1 MPTIT
6 GAGVARIAATLVL
19 AALGGLLAHCLGLPV
34 AWLLGPVVAISLASV
49 AGLDTR
55 LPPVFRQVAFFILG
69 IQAGSGVSPE
79 AIGQLGLWPL
89 SFAIQ
94 MVGVLAIVV
103 VTYLYLRKFVG
114 WSHETALFASLPGAL
129 AFVLAAASETR
140 ADMRSIIIV
149 QTVRLLLL
157 IGALTPA
164 LGWLEGGAD
173 VDAVAR
179 SHGGG
184 LDDYA
189 ILLGVSGA
197 LALLGARLGVPGGM
211 MLGALI
217 GSALLHGADLSAV
230 SVPQPIA
237 VPCLIVLGALIGG
250 RLHGIER
257 SALVTL
263 LPISLIAFLIG
274 LAMSALAGAA
284 AVLTLDLG
292 PGKVALAYA
301 PGALEALTVLAFQFA
316 IDPAYVAAHHVVR
329 FMGIAFVVP
338 FLARRAKDAVES

>member
-1 MPTIT
+1 MADIDRAAMTRI
-6 GAGVARIAATLVL
+6 GVTLII
-19 AALGGLLAHCLGLPV
+19 AALGGLLAYVVGLPV
-34 AWLLGPVVAISLASV
+34 AWLLGPVVAISLMSV
-49 AGLDTR
+49 AGFDTR
-55 LPPVFRQVAFFILG
+55 LPEIFRQVAFFVLG

-79 AIGQLGLWPL
+79 VIGQLSLWPL

-103 VTYLYLRKFVG
+103 ASYLYFRKAVG
-114 WSHETALFASLPGAL
+114 WTHETALFASLPGAL

-140 ADMRSIIIV
+140 ADMRSIVIV

-164 LGWLEGGAD
+164 LGWFEGGAD
-173 VDAVAR
+173 VTAVAR
-179 SHGGG
+179 GADGG

-189 ILLGVSGA
+189 LLLGVSGA
-197 LALLGARLGVPGGM
+197 LAWLGARLGVPGGM

-257 SALVTL
+257 SALVKL
-263 LPISLIAFLIG
+263 LPISLIAFMIG
-274 LAMSALAGAA
+274 LAMSALAGAV
-284 AVLTLDLG
+284 AVLALGLG
-292 PGKVALAYA
+292 PGKVALAYS

-338 FLARRAKDAVES
+338 LLARRAKDAAES